1 LVNSDENFFLGFLP
15 LKNEH
20 FTGLSRIMVTNEKEI
35 RVNRDLGPSLVV
47 SMNRDNHVTD
57 FTSVTELAHGT
68 RDGTLH
74 VRMHQVT

>member
-1 LVNSDENFFLGFLP
+1 
-15 LKNEH
+15 
-20 FTGLSRIMVTNEKEI
+20 MVTNEKEI
-35 RVNRDLGPSLVV
+35 RVNRDLRPSLVV